1 MQILDEQGNV
11 DAELEP
17 KVPREELLKLYRA
30 MVLARE
36 LDQRMLKMQRQGRI
50 GTFGPCTGQEAAHCA
65 PTLAMAPNDWFVG
78 AFREMGAR
86 LMLGEKPSQVLVYYN
101 GYEEGSTLPESY
113 KRMLPLNI
121 IVGSQTL
128 HAAGIAYAL
137 KYKKENAAA
146 ICYLGD
152 GATSEGDFHEALNF
166 AAVFQVPAVF
176 ISQNNQWAISLPRSA
191 QTKSVTL
198 AQKGIAYEMPCLQ
211 VDGNDALAMYRATK
225 EALDRARS
233 GGGPTFIEAVTYR
246 LMMHTTADDPA
257 RYRTKEEEESWWK
270 KDPIPRFRIY
280 LEKKKYWSAK
290 QQTALE
296 AEILAEVEA
305 AVVEFETPREYKPD
319 LPFDN
324 VFGTRHEILDEQRA
338 EFLEELK
345 KDAANG

>member
-1 MQILDEQGNV
+1 M
-11 DAELEP
+11 
-17 KVPREELLKLYRA
+17 
-30 MVLARE
+30 
-36 LDQRMLKMQRQGRI
+36 
-50 GTFGPCTGQEAAHCA
+50 
-65 PTLAMAPNDWFVG
+65 
-78 AFREMGAR
+78 
-86 LMLGEKPSQVLVYYN
+86 
-101 GYEEGSTLPESY
+101 
-113 KRMLPLNI
+113 
-121 IVGSQTL
+121 
-128 HAAGIAYAL
+128 
-137 KYKKENAAA
+137 
-146 ICYLGD
+146 GD

-166 AAVFQVPAVF
+166 AAVFNVPAVF

-246 LMMHTTADDPA
+246 LMMHTTADDPT
-257 RYRTKEEEESWWK
+257 RYRTKEEEEAWWK

-290 QQTALE
+290 QQTALD

-305 AVVEFETPREYKPD
+305 AVAELETPREYKPD

-338 EFLEELK
+338 EFLEEIK